1 MRNTYLVKMCGHKD
15 VLEGSL
21 KLNPN
26 LVQKGLHAAI
36 LNGKMHF
43 HQFLFSLF
51 VLQKY
56 KTRSNLIC
64 SIIISVSFSLSG
76 AH

>member
-1 MRNTYLVKMCGHKD
+1 MCGHKN

-21 KLNPN
+21 KLNPH

-36 LNGKMHF
+36 LNGKMHI
-43 HQFLFSLF
+43 HILLFSLF

-56 KTRSNLIC
+56 ITRSNLIC
-64 SIIISVSFSLSG
+64 SIIISLSFSLSR